1 MIDELEL
8 MAKEDGRLRCTFC
21 GETME
26 SEGFDPFELIQTT
39 HYCANVS
46 APEFVEPQP
55 AGSAAFASRRP

>member
-21 GETME
+21 GESME

-46 APEFVEPQP
+46 TPEYVEQ
-55 AGSAAFASRRP
+55 